1 MNDALLRLE
10 ALDPRLAKLV
20 EVRFFAGLSVE
31 EAAQTL
37 DMSPR
42 TVKRDWQKARA
53 LLHQYLAA
61 SEP

>member
-1 MNDALLRLE
+1 MRCCRLE